1 MSRPLRVAIVG
12 SGPSGMYAA
21 DALLSQ
27 EDIPVSVDIIDKLP
41 SPFGLV
47 RYGVAPDH
55 LSIRSVRDT
64 LDKVLDHPGVR
75 FLGNVE
81 LGRDL
86 HRMDTLLDDY
96 KKRALESQA
105 LLHSMVDTTNQR
117 QFILHLQDLVSR
129 VDKDIIQ
136 ASIELEG
143 AKLAMMQATHQR
155 MKMETMQEK
164 DEQAVKTWERK
175 RDQKEMDTLGL
186 TLFNLK
192 S

>member
-1 MSRPLRVAIVG
+1 MQVRSCWAVLTKKAKDTEELLQR
-12 SGPSGMYAA
+12 SYA
-21 DALLSQ
+21 DAQKKLRALQ
-27 EDIPVSVDIIDKLP
+27 ES
-41 SPFGLV
+41 
-47 RYGVAPDH
+47 R
-55 LSIRSVRDT
+55 
-64 LDKVLDHPGVR
+64 
-75 FLGNVE
+75 
-81 LGRDL
+81 

-117 QFILHLQDLVSR
+117 QFILHLQDLVNR
-129 VDKDIIQ
+129 VEKDIIS

-143 AKLAMMQATHQR
+143 IKLAMMQATHQR

>member
-1 MSRPLRVAIVG
+1 MQVRSCWAVLTKKAKDTEDLLQR
-12 SGPSGMYAA
+12 SYA
-21 DALLSQ
+21 DAQKKLRALQ
-27 EDIPVSVDIIDKLP
+27 ES
-41 SPFGLV
+41 
-47 RYGVAPDH
+47 RQ
-55 LSIRSVRDT
+55 
-64 LDKVLDHPGVR
+64 
-75 FLGNVE
+75 
-81 LGRDL
+81 
-86 HRMDTLLDDY
+86 RMDTLLDDY

-117 QFILHLQDLVSR
+117 QFILHLQDLVNR
-129 VDKDIIQ
+129 VEKDIIN

-143 AKLAMMQATHQR
+143 IKLAMMQATHQR

>member
-1 MSRPLRVAIVG
+1 MQVRSCWAVLTKKAKDTEELLQRSYANAQKKMRALQESR
-12 SGPSGMYAA
+12 
-21 DALLSQ
+21 
-27 EDIPVSVDIIDKLP
+27 
-41 SPFGLV
+41 
-47 RYGVAPDH
+47 
-55 LSIRSVRDT
+55 
-64 LDKVLDHPGVR
+64 
-75 FLGNVE
+75 
-81 LGRDL
+81 

-129 VDKDIIQ
+129 VEKDIIQ

>member
-1 MSRPLRVAIVG
+1 MQVRSCWAVLTKKAKDTEELLQRSYVDAQKKLRALQESR
-12 SGPSGMYAA
+12 
-21 DALLSQ
+21 
-27 EDIPVSVDIIDKLP
+27 
-41 SPFGLV
+41 
-47 RYGVAPDH
+47 
-55 LSIRSVRDT
+55 
-64 LDKVLDHPGVR
+64 
-75 FLGNVE
+75 
-81 LGRDL
+81 

-129 VDKDIIQ
+129 VEKDITKS
-136 ASIELEG
+136 SIELEG
-143 AKLAMMQATHQR
+143 IKLAMMQATHQR

-164 DEQAVKTWERK
+164 DAQAVKTWERK
-175 RDQKEMDTLGL
+175 RDQKEMDALGL

>member
-1 MSRPLRVAIVG
+1 MQVRSCWAVLTKKAKDTEELLQR
-12 SGPSGMYAA
+12 SYA
-21 DALLSQ
+21 DAQ
-27 EDIPVSVDIIDKLP
+27 KKLRALQD
-41 SPFGLV
+41 S
-47 RYGVAPDH
+47 R
-55 LSIRSVRDT
+55 
-64 LDKVLDHPGVR
+64 
-75 FLGNVE
+75 
-81 LGRDL
+81 

-129 VDKDIIQ
+129 VEKDIIQ

>member
-1 MSRPLRVAIVG
+1 MQVRSCWAVLTKKAKDTEELLQR
-12 SGPSGMYAA
+12 SYA
-21 DALLSQ
+21 DAQKKLRALQ
-27 EDIPVSVDIIDKLP
+27 ES
-41 SPFGLV
+41 
-47 RYGVAPDH
+47 R
-55 LSIRSVRDT
+55 
-64 LDKVLDHPGVR
+64 
-75 FLGNVE
+75 
-81 LGRDL
+81 

-96 KKRALESQA
+96 KKRAIESQA

-129 VDKDIIQ
+129 VEKDIIK
-136 ASIELEG
+136 ASVELEG
-143 AKLAMMQATHQR
+143 IKLAMLQATHQR

>member
-1 MSRPLRVAIVG
+1 MQVRSCWAVLTKKAKDTEELLQR
-12 SGPSGMYAA
+12 SYA
-21 DALLSQ
+21 DAQ
-27 EDIPVSVDIIDKLP
+27 KKLRALEE
-41 SPFGLV
+41 S
-47 RYGVAPDH
+47 RH
-55 LSIRSVRDT
+55 L
-64 LDKVLDHPGVR
+64 
-75 FLGNVE
+75 
-81 LGRDL
+81 
-86 HRMDTLLDDY
+86 MDTLLDDY

-105 LLHSMVDTTNQR
+105 LLHSMVDSTNQR

-129 VDKDIIQ
+129 VEKDIIQ

-143 AKLAMMQATHQR
+143 IKLAMMQATHQR

>member
-1 MSRPLRVAIVG
+1 MQVRSCWAVLTKKAKDTEELLQR
-12 SGPSGMYAA
+12 SYA
-21 DALLSQ
+21 DAQKKLRALQ
-27 EDIPVSVDIIDKLP
+27 ES
-41 SPFGLV
+41 
-47 RYGVAPDH
+47 R
-55 LSIRSVRDT
+55 
-64 LDKVLDHPGVR
+64 
-75 FLGNVE
+75 
-81 LGRDL
+81 

-117 QFILHLQDLVSR
+117 QFILHLQDLVNR
-129 VDKDIIQ
+129 VEKDIVK
-136 ASIELEG
+136 ASVELEG
-143 AKLAMMQATHQR
+143 IKLAMLQATHQR

-192 S
+192 T

>member
-1 MSRPLRVAIVG
+1 MQVRSCWAVLTKKAKDTEELLQR
-12 SGPSGMYAA
+12 SYA
-21 DALLSQ
+21 DAQKKLRALQ
-27 EDIPVSVDIIDKLP
+27 ES
-41 SPFGLV
+41 
-47 RYGVAPDH
+47 R
-55 LSIRSVRDT
+55 
-64 LDKVLDHPGVR
+64 
-75 FLGNVE
+75 
-81 LGRDL
+81 

-117 QFILHLQDLVSR
+117 QFILHLQDLVNR
-129 VDKDIIQ
+129 VEKDIIK
-136 ASIELEG
+136 ASVELEG
-143 AKLAMMQATHQR
+143 VKLAMMQATHQR

-175 RDQKEMDTLGL
+175 REQKEMDTLGL

>member
-1 MSRPLRVAIVG
+1 MQVRSCWAVLTKKAKDAEELLQR
-12 SGPSGMYAA
+12 SYA
-21 DALLSQ
+21 DAQKKLRALQ
-27 EDIPVSVDIIDKLP
+27 ES
-41 SPFGLV
+41 
-47 RYGVAPDH
+47 R
-55 LSIRSVRDT
+55 
-64 LDKVLDHPGVR
+64 
-75 FLGNVE
+75 
-81 LGRDL
+81 

-129 VDKDIIQ
+129 VEKDIIK
-136 ASIELEG
+136 ASVELEG
-143 AKLAMMQATHQR
+143 IKLAMMQATHQR

>member
-1 MSRPLRVAIVG
+1 MQVRSCWAVLTKKAKDTEELIQR
-12 SGPSGMYAA
+12 SYA
-21 DALLSQ
+21 DAQKKLRALQ
-27 EDIPVSVDIIDKLP
+27 ES
-41 SPFGLV
+41 
-47 RYGVAPDH
+47 R
-55 LSIRSVRDT
+55 
-64 LDKVLDHPGVR
+64 
-75 FLGNVE
+75 
-81 LGRDL
+81 

-117 QFILHLQDLVSR
+117 QFILHLQDLVNR
-129 VDKDIIQ
+129 VENDIVK
-136 ASIELEG
+136 ASVELEG
-143 AKLAMMQATHQR
+143 IKLAMLQATHQR

-192 S
+192 T

>member
-1 MSRPLRVAIVG
+1 MQVRSCWAVLTKKAKDTEELIQR
-12 SGPSGMYAA
+12 SYA
-21 DALLSQ
+21 DAQKKLRALQ
-27 EDIPVSVDIIDKLP
+27 ES
-41 SPFGLV
+41 
-47 RYGVAPDH
+47 R
-55 LSIRSVRDT
+55 
-64 LDKVLDHPGVR
+64 
-75 FLGNVE
+75 
-81 LGRDL
+81 

-117 QFILHLQDLVSR
+117 QFILHLQDLVNC
-129 VDKDIIQ
+129 VEKDIVK
-136 ASIELEG
+136 ASVELEG
-143 AKLAMMQATHQR
+143 IKLAMLQATHQR

-192 S
+192 T

>member
-1 MSRPLRVAIVG
+1 MQVRSCWAVLTKKAKDTEELLQR
-12 SGPSGMYAA
+12 SYA
-21 DALLSQ
+21 DAQKKLRALQ
-27 EDIPVSVDIIDKLP
+27 ES
-41 SPFGLV
+41 
-47 RYGVAPDH
+47 R
-55 LSIRSVRDT
+55 
-64 LDKVLDHPGVR
+64 
-75 FLGNVE
+75 
-81 LGRDL
+81 

-117 QFILHLQDLVSR
+117 QFILHLQDLVNR
-129 VDKDIIQ
+129 VEKDIIN

-143 AKLAMMQATHQR
+143 IKLAMMQATHQR

>member
-1 MSRPLRVAIVG
+1 MQVRSCWAVLTKKAKDAEELLQR
-12 SGPSGMYAA
+12 SYA
-21 DALLSQ
+21 DAQKKLRALQ
-27 EDIPVSVDIIDKLP
+27 ES
-41 SPFGLV
+41 
-47 RYGVAPDH
+47 R
-55 LSIRSVRDT
+55 
-64 LDKVLDHPGVR
+64 
-75 FLGNVE
+75 
-81 LGRDL
+81 

-105 LLHSMVDTTNQR
+105 LLHIMVDTTNQR

-129 VDKDIIQ
+129 VEKDIIK
-136 ASIELEG
+136 ASVELEG
-143 AKLAMMQATHQR
+143 IKLAMLQATHQR

>member
-1 MSRPLRVAIVG
+1 
-12 SGPSGMYAA
+12 
-21 DALLSQ
+21 
-27 EDIPVSVDIIDKLP
+27 
-41 SPFGLV
+41 LV
-47 RYGVAPDH
+47 
-55 LSIRSVRDT
+55 
-64 LDKVLDHPGVR
+64 
-75 FLGNVE
+75 N
-81 LGRDL
+81 
-86 HRMDTLLDDY
+86 
-96 KKRALESQA
+96 
-105 LLHSMVDTTNQR
+105 
-117 QFILHLQDLVSR
+117 R

>member
-1 MSRPLRVAIVG
+1 MQVRSCWAVLTKKAKDAEELLQR
-12 SGPSGMYAA
+12 SYA
-21 DALLSQ
+21 DAQ
-27 EDIPVSVDIIDKLP
+27 KKLRALKE
-41 SPFGLV
+41 S
-47 RYGVAPDH
+47 R
-55 LSIRSVRDT
+55 
-64 LDKVLDHPGVR
+64 
-75 FLGNVE
+75 
-81 LGRDL
+81 

-129 VDKDIIQ
+129 VEKDIIK
-136 ASIELEG
+136 ASVELEG
-143 AKLAMMQATHQR
+143 IKLAMLQATHQR
-155 MKMETMQEK
+155 KKMETMQEK